1 MYEGA
6 PVILYSPKVMDENS
20 KQFVHGKLTVT
31 CNSFEKPVYGNH
43 YIHLEYL
50 REAEITNNF
59 FDATLKIETVCTGS
73 VIKNN
78 NIQKSV
84 EL

>member
-1 MYEGA
+1 MYDDA

-31 CNSFEKPVYGNH
+31 GNSFERPVCGKH
-43 YIHLEYL
+43 FIHLEYL
-50 REAEITNNF
+50 REAEFTNNS
-59 FDATLKIETVCTGS
+59 FDAPLRIETFCTGD

-78 NIQKSV
+78 NIIKSV